1 MGKMSP
7 EFVVDRPE
15 VIKLLLKR
23 VVPARIRRR
32 LRYRWPRW
40 PLPLVPWLP
49 GSSRYFGPP
58 RRWQRLTEY
67 FAHRA
72 GHLRE
77 VLPAQA
83 LRAPRPEVIGEIP
96 PRFLQNVH
104 TSVPPGH
111 VFTVAGARLL
121 GPAGWV
127 VTADD
132 TFLMDAGFEA
142 NDATTPL
149 ADYRIFRT
157 RRGLPPRLRRLPGR
171 CLSLASDFTIGGF
184 GHFIHDS
191 LTRLLLIEQAGLRL
205 QEFDWIYLSH
215 PDSPAAR
222 QLVAKLGIPPG
233 RLLNFDP
240 ECDLWCQELTATGFP
255 GMPGH
260 IAAVYAEFLR
270 RRFSLIPRRSDRRLY
285 LSRRGFRRNFENAEA
300 IEDIL
305 HQYGFE
311 EVLAHED
318 PDTLQKCAEAALVF
332 SIEGASFFNAA
343 FCPAGTRVLVV
354 VPDRLPHN
362 VPYALTLAEACGF
375 PTFLMSGT
383 TVGPPGIDGGVAN
396 FHLDPDKLRHGL
408 KRLGAE

>member
-1 MGKMSP
+1 
-7 EFVVDRPE
+7 
-15 VIKLLLKR
+15 LKA

-32 LRYRWPRW
+32 LRWPRW
-40 PLPLVPWLP
+40 PPQLVPWLP

-58 RRWQRLTEY
+58 RRWQRLAEY
-67 FAHRA
+67 FAHRV

-83 LRAPRPEVIGEIP
+83 LRPPLPEVIGEVP
-96 PRFLQNVH
+96 PRFFQSVH
-104 TSVPPGH
+104 TSVPPGQ

-149 ADYRIFRT
+149 AAYRIFQT
-157 RRGLPPRLRRLPGR
+157 YRGIPPPLRRLPGR

-205 QEFDWIYLSH
+205 QEFDWLYLSH

-233 RLLNFDP
+233 RLLSYDP

-255 GMPGH
+255 GIPGH
-260 IAAVYAEFLR
+260 IAVVYAEFLR
-270 RRFSLIPRRSDRRLY
+270 RRFSPIPRRSDRRLY

-300 IEDIL
+300 IENIL
-305 HQYGFE
+305 QQYGFE

-318 PDTLQKCAEAALVF
+318 RDTLQKCAEATLVF
-332 SIEGASFFNAA
+332 SVEGANFFNAV
-343 FCPAGTRVLVV
+343 FCPPGTQVLVV

-362 VPYALTLAEACGF
+362 VPYVLTLAEACGF
-375 PTFLMSGT
+375 PTFLMSGN
-383 TVGPPGIDGGVAN
+383 TVGPPGVDGGIAN
-396 FHLDPDKLRHGL
+396 FHLDPDKLRQGL
-408 KRLGAE
+408 ERLGAG